1 MKELYNELNESI
13 IDSTIAERVQRL
25 NELALSEV
33 LQLKAAIEQ
42 ELEKHFGALK
52 SQGVDLS
59 SPLITEDG
67 FPREDIDVLQVR
79 LTRRYLNMLRNDLR
93 DVIDRSQFLLNDH
106 FQASNPAERPIDS
119 TSIVPFA
126 QIYDILP
133 NGPLDVAGVRESDKL
148 IAIANVNATNH
159 SNLSLLQKTIRENE
173 NVPLPIRVLR
183 NQEVLDLTM
192 TPSRQ
197 WNGPGLLGARLK
209 LI

>member
-25 NELALSEV
+25 NELALNEV
-33 LQLKAAIEQ
+33 LHLKASIEQ
-42 ELEKHFGALK
+42 ELDKHFGVLK
-52 SQGVDLS
+52 SQGLDLS

-106 FQASNPAERPIDS
+106 FQASNPASQPGDNTS
-119 TSIVPFA
+119 TIPFA
-126 QIYDILP
+126 LIYDILP
-133 NGPLDVAGVRESDKL
+133 NGPLDVAGAQENDKL

-159 SNLSLLQKTIRENE
+159 SNLSLLQNTIRENE
-173 NVPLPIRVLR
+173 NVQLPIRVQR
-183 NQEVLDLTM
+183 NQEVLDLIM
-192 TPSRQ
+192 TPNRQ
-197 WNGPGLLGARLK
+197 WDGPGLLGARLK

>member
-1 MKELYNELNESI
+1 MKELYSELNESI
-13 IDSTIAERVQRL
+13 IDSTIVTSVQRL
-25 NELALSEV
+25 DELALSEV

-52 SQGVDLS
+52 SQGLDLS

-93 DVIDRSQFLLNDH
+93 NVIDRSHLLLNNH
-106 FQASNPAERPIDS
+106 FQASNPAEQPRDS
-119 TSIVPFA
+119 SSTVPFA
-126 QIYDILP
+126 LIYDILP
-133 NGPLDVAGVRESDKL
+133 NGPLHVAGALENDKL
-148 IAIANVNATNH
+148 IAIAHVNATNH

-173 NVPLPIRVLR
+173 NVPLPIRVQR
-183 NQEVLDLTM
+183 NEEVLDLTI